1 MRPLALLQ
9 DGWDEELL
17 LARRRRVLEYVLDG
31 PRRTWHVFAHD
42 ITQRDHLRRGRDGR
56 GVELTQGL
64 HGIEDVVELG
74 GEAIELFIVE
84 AEASEVGDVLD
95 VGAGDGHWGEIVAIF
110 AYARRR

>member
-31 PRRTWHVFAHD
+31 PRGAWHIVAHD
-42 ITQRDHLRRGRDGR
+42 VAQRDHLRRRRDGR

-64 HGIEDVVELG
+64 HGIEDVVELR
-74 GEAIELFIVE
+74 GEAIELLVVE
-84 AEASEVGDVLD
+84 AQASQAGDVLD
-95 VGAGDGHWGEIVAIF
+95 VGASDGHGLS
-110 AYARRR
+110 